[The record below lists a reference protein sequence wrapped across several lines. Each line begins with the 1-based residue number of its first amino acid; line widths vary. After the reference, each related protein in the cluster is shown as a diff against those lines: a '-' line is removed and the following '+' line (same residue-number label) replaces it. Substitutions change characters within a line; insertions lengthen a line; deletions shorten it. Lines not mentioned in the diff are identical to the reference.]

1 MEAESSYESPVVV
14 DYGTLAD
21 LTAANGLTDAEDGI
35 GKVLNTDGSGGFL
48 P

>member
-1 MEAESSYESPVVV
+1 MGYESPEVV

-21 LTAANGLTDAEDGI
+21 LTATNGIVDDEDGV
-35 GKVLNTDGSGGFL
+35 GKVIHTDGSGGFV